1 MKANNFFAFS
11 LLFIQPIFM
20 ASNLVVARGGVEYV
34 PPISLA
40 FWRWTLVFL
49 ILLPFTYVS
58 LKKNYKTMK
67 KEYKKLFFL
76 GATGC
81 GICGAFPF
89 LAGQTTTVT
98 NMGIIYTSSPIFII
112 LISSIFFNE
121 KINLTKIIGLISCL
135 IGVFAIIIK
144 GDLNLLINLNFTIGD
159 LWMLAAAIGWA
170 LYSIYLFYWKT
181 KLEIFQRFTLI
192 ALFGA
197 ISLLP
202 FYVGEEIFFER
213 TIFNREF
220 FIWVIFAAISP
231 GIIAFTLYTIAQKR
245 LGASLTG
252 FTLYIFTIYLM
263 FIFTLS
269 ITIIFITQIV
279 FYKVYPKQPLMLYS
293 LKNQEQ
299 VEAWADIYTEMKNRW
314 KKSILVGFFA
324 YVLLTV
330 SLLK

>member
-1 MKANNFFAFS
+1 
-11 LLFIQPIFM
+11 
-20 ASNLVVARGGVEYV
+20 VA
-34 PPISLA
+34 
-40 FWRWTLVFL
+40 
-49 ILLPFTYVS
+49 
-58 LKKNYKTMK
+58 LKKNYRIMK

-76 GATGC
+76 GTTGC

-121 KINLTKIIGLISCL
+121 KISLTKIIGLITCL

-144 GDLNLLINLNFTIGD
+144 GDFNLLINLNFTIGD

-192 ALFGA
+192 AFFGA

-202 FYVGEEIFFER
+202 FYIGEEIFFAK
-213 TIFNREF
+213 TSFDSKF
-220 FIWVIFAAISP
+220 FMWVIFAAISP
-231 GIIAFTLYTIAQKR
+231 GIIAFTLYTVAQKK

-252 FTLYIFTIYLM
+252 FTLYIFTIYG
-263 FIFTLS
+263 
-269 ITIIFITQIV
+269 
-279 FYKVYPKQPLMLYS
+279 
-293 LKNQEQ
+293 
-299 VEAWADIYTEMKNRW
+299 AIYGYLLFEEKLENYHLIGT
-314 KKSILVGFFA
+314 ILVFIGVYLA
-324 YVLLTV
+324 KKKNV
-330 SLLK
+330 KKI